1 MPKNYFKQ
9 TYFLKIFGWGENFL
23 AQPGSSWFTRK
34 FLVKPGIQDRT
45 SWLTRKSK
53 KFKTRYRNRNQEA

>member
-23 AQPGSSWFTRK
+23 AQPGSSWFTRN
-34 FLVKPGIQDRT
+34 FLVNQEVQKTQNQVPKP
-45 SWLTRKSK
+45 
-53 KFKTRYRNRNQEA
+53 NQEA